1 MKKAVIF
8 ILLLTFTFSVSGIQ
22 AIAESEGDYS
32 FYADFTSGTTAN
44 GWTFSKASVK
54 DDALVLAEG
63 SSAKNGSVAATA
75 VYEVN
80 KASGTNIVIGIS
92 FDVKPGKNMDTIVQV
107 SGAQSNVMPVTF
119 DKSGEI
125 CINSYG
131 IGTEKA
137 RTYTTYTPDSWYNV
151 QTVIDQTAERMRTTI
166 YDKVS
171 GDIVVQKQVI
181 HYKPFDSWADTM
193 SGGLK
198 KVTLQANM
206 GNNSDFTPVIFD
218 NLKIDIIPIG
228 CNAYTEAPGNN
239 FGHDGTDDVH
249 YKLINNSKTA
259 YECELEWQVQEE
271 DLGFIKG
278 GVEKFDI
285 KGLEEKEV
293 VVKADIKRYGL
304 YKISAKLFCISG
316 GERKDIGNDSD
327 LYISKVLSSDKGEF
341 SDRIG
346 FASHSSLGYYDENMK
361 LMEMI
366 GCVGTRAGLLSW
378 QPVQSADGTFDYSFN
393 KEAVDTWKV
402 SDMPDNVF
410 LLAYGNTKIIKQVDF
425 AGNPAE
431 ASFYRPPKTPE
442 EIEKFGDYVEYVIE
456 RVGDFVDYYEVWN
469 EFSGS
474 MYSLPYGGELLAEI
488 CKEVQKRV
496 KKCDPT
502 AKVIGLAGVGRND
515 AEFVKEFFDAG
526 GYDYCD
532 AFSFH
537 PYNSDGGGIFP
548 ADFWMDLLQNEI
560 DIISQYGPM
569 KPIFFTEIG
578 WSSAWDN
585 TSEMTKA
592 RAIVKANV
600 AMLAHDMAAKIYVH
614 NIQNIGLNPKD
625 REHQFAA
632 LTANGDYRGD
642 RHALPAF
649 VVTAAMNKILTGE
662 ISCEGMIE
670 KNARLTSAY
679 NIRRHKDG
687 KNIAVMW
694 STTFKNSDISID
706 LGCSSIETY
715 DEYGNFIE
723 TVYSE
728 NGIYDFGLS
737 DKVMYAIGD
746 FKKFEEAETIVSHKD
761 AIYISTFNDVFPIK
775 ISDKLKRNGRVE
787 LEYNHDILEL
797 IGDCDLKDGFAEISL
812 KTGTKF
818 KGETPINIKVFDE
831 NGKCIY
837 VAQNTAEIG
846 NPVTAEARAVNYFNS
861 DSRWGIE
868 VTIHNNANLSKVK
881 GAATITAPDRIAEK
895 CEAAP
900 FVEID
905 PQSSETV
912 YIGLPEMLK
921 KRTVTVKGNV
931 ELEYGYTVGFSQ
943 YMDFTSAYYANKPP
957 TIDGKIAD
965 GEWAGLAMA
974 SDEAANWTTLIKDD
988 PWAGPD
994 DNSLDSMKIMWDE
1007 YNLYLA
1013 AVVKDDIFVK
1023 TPQKVNGDLSISADP
1038 AFYLWR
1044 YDSIQFGIEDE
1055 YLNVPNRLNYP
1066 FTEIGLA
1073 MGEEGPF
1080 IYRFSGQ
1087 TEMPVGVVENG
1098 EIAITN
1104 SGNKIVYECAIPW
1117 SEVHGKDYKPIEERI
1132 YTFAAL
1138 VNDNDGAGRKGYIMY
1153 NDGIG
1158 NGKSVEKFGQMR
1170 LKR

>member
-1 MKKAVIF
+1 MKKALVF
-8 ILLLTFTFSVSGIQ
+8 ILLLTFAFSALGIQ
-22 AIAESEGDYS
+22 AIADEEEYT
-32 FYADFTSGTTAN
+32 FFADFTSGTLTN
-44 GWTFSKASVK
+44 GWTLTRAAVK

-63 SSAKNGSVAATA
+63 VSVSNNAVAATA
-75 VYEVN
+75 TYEVN
-80 KASGTNIVIGIS
+80 KTSEKNIVIGIEL
-92 FDVKPGKNMDTIVQV
+92 DVKPGRNLTTIVQV
-107 SGAQSNVMPVTF
+107 SGGKSSVMPVTF

-125 CINSYG
+125 CINSYDVSQ
-131 IGTEKA
+131 EKA
-137 RTYTTYTPDSWYNV
+137 RTYTSYIPEKWYHIEA
-151 QTVIDQTAERMRTTI
+151 VIDQTAERLRTI
-166 YDKVS
+166 VYDKES
-171 GDIVVQKQVI
+171 GDIVAQKQIV
-181 HYKPFDSWADTM
+181 HYKPFDSWESSM

-198 KVTLQANM
+198 KVMLQTNM
-206 GNNSDFTPVIFD
+206 GNRSDFSPTVFD
-218 NLKIDIIPIG
+218 NLKVDIIPIG
-228 CNAYTEAPGNN
+228 CSAYTEALGNN
-239 FGHDGTDDVH
+239 FGKDGTDDVH

-259 YECELEWQVQEE
+259 YECELEWRIEEE
-271 DLGFIKG
+271 DLGFVKS

-293 VVKADIKRYGL
+293 VVQAEIQRYGL
-304 YKISAKLFCISG
+304 YKISAKLFRISG
-316 GERKDIGNDSD
+316 GERKDIGNDSE

-341 SDRIG
+341 SDRLG

-393 KEAVDTWKV
+393 QEAIDTWKA
-402 SDMPDNVF
+402 SAMPDNVF

-431 ASFYRPPKTPE
+431 PSFYRPPRTPE
-442 EIEKFGDYVEYVIE
+442 EIERFGDYVEYVIS
-456 RVGDFVDYYEVWN
+456 RVGDYVDYYEVWN

-548 ADFWMDLLQNEI
+548 ADFWMNLLNQEI
-560 DIISQYGPM
+560 EIIRSYGPM

-585 TSEMTKA
+585 TNEMTKA

-625 REHQFAA
+625 REHQFAV

-649 VVTAAMNKILTGE
+649 VVTAAMNKLLTGE

-670 KNARLTSAY
+670 KNERLTSAY
-679 NIRRHKDG
+679 NIRRHKDN

-694 STTFKNSDISID
+694 STTIKNSDFTID
-706 LGCSSIETY
+706 LGCESVETY

-723 TVYSE
+723 TVYSDS
-728 NGIYDFGLS
+728 GIFNFGIS
-737 DKVMYAIGD
+737 DKVMYAVGD
-746 FKKFEEAETIVSHKD
+746 FKKFEEAETVISHKD
-761 AIYISTFNDVFPIK
+761 AVYISTFNDVFPIR

-787 LEYNHDILEL
+787 LEYNKERLEL
-797 IGDCDLKDGFAEISL
+797 ISDAVMKDGIAEIQL
-812 KTGTKF
+812 KTGVKY
-818 KGETPINIKVFDE
+818 KGETPINIKIFDE
-831 NGKCIY
+831 SGKCIY

-846 NPVTAEARAVNYFNS
+846 DPVTAEAKAVNYFGT

-868 VTIHNNANLSKVK
+868 VTVHNNANLSKVK
-881 GAATITAPDRIAEK
+881 GVAKITAPERIAGG
-895 CEAAP
+895 CSTVP

-921 KRTVTVKGNV
+921 KRTVTISGEV

-943 YMDFTSAYYANKPP
+943 YMDFTSAYYVDKPP
-957 TIDGKIAD
+957 TIDGKISE
-965 GEWAGLAMA
+965 GEWRGLAMA
-974 SDEAANWTTLIKDD
+974 SDENANWTTLIKTD
-988 PWAGPD
+988 PWKGPD

-1007 YNLYLA
+1007 NNLYLA

-1023 TPQKVNGDLSISADP
+1023 TPKKVDGDLSISADP

-1073 MGEEGPF
+1073 MGEDGPF
-1080 IYRFSGQ
+1080 VYRFSGQ
-1087 TEMPVGVVENG
+1087 TEMPVGVVENS

-1104 SGNKIVYECAIPW
+1104 SGNKTVYECAIPW
-1117 SEVHGKDYKPIEERI
+1117 SEVHGKDYTPNEELI

-1138 VNDNDGAGRKGYIMY
+1138 VNDNDGVGRKGYIMY

-1158 NGKSVEKFGQMR
+1158 NGKKIEKFGQMR